1 VNSRPESHSLQELQ
15 ARFSAALLARA
26 HDAEECV
33 EFARSIVDD
42 TIPALARLRVYRNN
56 SRLVQAD
63 ALGRTYP
70 VVRRRVGE
78 DFFARLAAEY
88 RDAHP
93 SPRGDL
99 HWIGE
104 RFAPWLATRLARSGY
119 EWLADLARLEWAC
132 EQALVA
138 GEAVPLPLGELGRV
152 PPDALAHLRIGF
164 SPSLR
169 LVSSPWPVWSVW
181 KANQPDAAGEAV
193 DLANG
198 PEHVAVAC
206 VDGELVLLSLP
217 DAEFRCVAALASDRP
232 LGAALETSGLPVERL
247 AAALGRLFAERL
259 IVGLRVSAQEA
270 VP

>member
-1 VNSRPESHSLQELQ
+1 LLHELQ
-15 ARFSAALLARA
+15 ARFSAALLAPA
-26 HDAEECV
+26 HDADECV

-42 TIPALARLRVYRNN
+42 AIPALARLRVYRNN

-78 DFFARLAAEY
+78 EFFARLAAEY

-93 SPRGDL
+93 SPSGDL

-104 RFAPWLATRLARSGY
+104 RFPAWLATRLAQSGY
-119 EWLADLARLEWAC
+119 EWLADLASLEWAC
-132 EQALVA
+132 EQALAA
-138 GEAVPLPLGELGRV
+138 GEAVPVALGALGRV
-152 PPDALAHLRIGF
+152 PPDSLAHIRIGF

-181 KANQPDAAGEAV
+181 RANQADAAGEAV
-193 DLANG
+193 DLGNG

-206 VDGELVLLSLP
+206 VEGELVLLCLP
-217 DAEFRCVAALASDRP
+217 DDEFRFVDALASDRP
-232 LGAALETSGLPVERL
+232 LGDALDASNLPVERL

-259 IVGLRVSAQEA
+259 VAGLHVPAQEA
-270 VP
+270 AP